1 MEVNLTEYVS
11 VTDQSSVGEARRAA
25 MTMGQRLGFDETRG
39 GELAL
44 LVTEV
49 SRNVLVHGGG
59 GQIILAG
66 ARQGDQSLARVLAMD
81 SGPGIGDLT
90 RAMTD
95 GFSTGGTMGGG
106 LGAIKRIASEFEI
119 FTSPSGTIVFLELST
134 GLTCSLP
141 IAGMAV
147 PYPGERVCGDGWA
160 CECFPDRTMVL
171 LTDGLGHGWGAA
183 EAAQEAIATFRHH
196 TDKSP
201 GAILGYLHDALRKT
215 RGAVAAVAEIR
226 SDGKL
231 LYSGVGNISAVLLQN
246 GASRSLMSHNGTLGM
261 VVPRIQEF
269 QFDWPKDGI
278 LVLHSDGVQT
288 RWDLT
293 SYAGLASRHPAV
305 IGGALLRDFR
315 RGRDDASVIVIKG
328 M

>member
-1 MEVNLTEYVS
+1 MEVILTEFVS

-66 ARQGDQSLARVLAMD
+66 ARNGDRSLARVLAMD

-90 RAMTD
+90 RAMRD
-95 GFSTGGTMGGG
+95 GYSTGGTMGGG
-106 LGAIKRIASEFEI
+106 LGAIKRIATNFEI
-119 FTSPSGTIVFLELST
+119 FTSSSGTIVFLEIGSGPACPLS
-134 GLTCSLP
+134 

-147 PYPGERVCGDGWA
+147 PYPGERFCGDGWA
-160 CECFPDRTMVL
+160 CECFADRTLVL
-171 LTDGLGHGWGAA
+171 LADGLGHGWGAS
-183 EAAQEAIATFRHH
+183 EAAQEAITTFRRH

-231 LYSGVGNISAVLLQN
+231 LYAGVGNISAVLLQN
-246 GASRSLMSHNGTLGM
+246 GVSRSLMSHNGTLGM
-261 VVPRIQEF
+261 VVPRIQEL
-269 QFDWPKDGI
+269 QFPWPQGGI
-278 LVLHSDGVQT
+278 LILHSDGVQT
-288 RWDLT
+288 RWDLA

-305 IGGALLRDFR
+305 IAGALLRDFR
-315 RGRDDASVIVIKG
+315 RSRDDASVIVIKG
-328 M
+328 L